1 MRSIFFFIFIAAVI
15 TGNGQNSGG
24 HSVRGIEF
32 PERESSKLINYTYT
46 VISTMNHTWCY
57 DIYKEKKMFI
67 HQASIP
73 GMHGNKGFKSK
84 SDAEKVA
91 RLVIEKLKN
100 GEMPPSVTTDEMKKL
115 NVL

>member
-57 DIYKEKKMFI
+57 DIYKEKKNVYTPS
-67 HQASIP
+67 QYT
-73 GMHGNKGFKSK
+73 GNAWKQ
-84 SDAEKVA
+84 
-91 RLVIEKLKN
+91 RL
-100 GEMPPSVTTDEMKKL
+100 
-115 NVL
+115 